1 MAARDMVRSAAA
13 KYRNKT
19 KNKAAKYLFETL
31 NKLNDFIHV
40 RRLTVIEKNVIFFHM
55 LFSLSAEEF
64 CLQFIVVAGV
74 VGGLG

>member
-40 RRLTVIEKNVIFFHM
+40 RRLTVIEKNVIFSICC
-55 LFSLSAEEF
+55 SLSLPKSF
-64 CLQFIVVAGV
+64 VYNLS
-74 VGGLG
+74 